1 MLSEN
6 LSSDVL
12 EKLLSEI
19 DDDLETTAAAAMV
32 KVTYK
37 PITDC
42 CRHVKLLVPD
52 SVSLENY
59 PGKQ

>member
-6 LSSDVL
+6 LSSADL
-12 EKLLSEI
+12 EEVLSEI

-32 KVTYK
+32 KVAYK
-37 PITDC
+37 PMADC
-42 CRHVKLLVPD
+42 CRHVKLTVPD
-52 SVSLENY
+52 ADSLASY